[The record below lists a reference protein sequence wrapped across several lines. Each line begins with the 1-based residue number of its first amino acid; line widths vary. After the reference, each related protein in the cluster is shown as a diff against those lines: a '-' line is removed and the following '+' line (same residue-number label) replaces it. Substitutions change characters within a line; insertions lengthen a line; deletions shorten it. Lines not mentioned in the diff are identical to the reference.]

1 LARARSRTSRAAA
14 LIAAATVA
22 ATISAAPAASAQQGP
37 IAHIAIIPHTHRV
50 ATVAARRHRRST
62 LHRRGACANA
72 RTPAIAATNAQLK
85 SAVVCLV
92 NLERGWHHLPRLH
105 ASRRLDRSAQ
115 RWTNAMVARRAFTH
129 GADFSA
135 RITAVGFD
143 WSAAAENIA
152 TGYPT
157 PLAVVNGW
165 IHSLGHCQNILSPM
179 YLDVGTGISRH
190 PVRGF
195 ASGAATWTQDFGL
208 PVGRHAPSGNFG
220 PASHCPY

>member
-1 LARARSRTSRAAA
+1 
-14 LIAAATVA
+14 
-22 ATISAAPAASAQQGP
+22 
-37 IAHIAIIPHTHRV
+37 
-50 ATVAARRHRRST
+50 
-62 LHRRGACANA
+62 
-72 RTPAIAATNAQLK
+72 
-85 SAVVCLV
+85 
-92 NLERGWHHLPRLH
+92 
-105 ASRRLDRSAQ
+105 
-115 RWTNAMVARRAFTH
+115 MVARRAFTH

>member
-1 LARARSRTSRAAA
+1 M
-14 LIAAATVA
+14 
-22 ATISAAPAASAQQGP
+22 
-37 IAHIAIIPHTHRV
+37 
-50 ATVAARRHRRST
+50 
-62 LHRRGACANA
+62 
-72 RTPAIAATNAQLK
+72 PAIVGTNRELK
-85 SAVVCLV
+85 AAVVCLI
-92 NLERGWHHLPRLH
+92 NQQRARHHLPRLR

-115 RWTNAMVARRAFTH
+115 RWTNAMVARRAFSH

-157 PLAVVNGW
+157 PLAVVRAW
-165 IHSLGHCQNILSPM
+165 MASLGHCQSILSPM

-208 PVGRHAPSGNFG
+208 PMGRRAPSGNFG
-220 PASHCPY
+220 PASRCPY